1 MFFLEDSMALT
12 SADGTVTI
20 VNVGEAKGR
29 VLGRERTLPN
39 HAPQP
44 LP

>member
-1 MFFLEDSMALT
+1 MFLLEDSMTLT

-20 VNVGEAKGR
+20 VNGGEAKDR
-29 VLGRERTLPN
+29 VLGRERSLPN